1 MEEQER
7 KTYSR
12 QELEEFREI
21 ILKKLDEANDEKKR
35 LAESLRE
42 VSGNSVD
49 SFNMTEFGNESQEKE
64 QLEILLARQNKFIL
78 NLQNALARIQNGTY
92 GICKETGKLIPKE
105 RLRLVPHTTTTV
117 EGKGKN
123 FATTRVVIEE

>member
-1 MEEQER
+1 MEE
-7 KTYSR
+7 KKFYSR
-12 QELEEFREI
+12 QELDEFKEI
-21 ILKKLDEANDEKKR
+21 ILTKLDEALVEKKR

-64 QLEILLARQNKFIL
+64 QIEILLARQNRFIL
-78 NLQNALARIQNGTY
+78 NLQNALVRIENGSY
-92 GICKETGKLIPKE
+92 GVCKETGKLIPKE

-117 EGKGKN
+117 EGKGYTK
-123 FATTRVVIEE
+123 VSKVIEE

>member
-1 MEEQER
+1 MEEKKFYNKQD
-7 KTYSR
+7 
-12 QELEEFREI
+12 LEEFKEI
-21 ILKKLDEANDEKKR
+21 ILGKLEEAMVEKKR

-64 QLEILLARQNKFIL
+64 QIEILLARQNKFIL
-78 NLQNALARIQNGTY
+78 NLQNALVRIENGSY
-92 GICKETGKLIPKE
+92 GVCKETGRLIPKE

-117 EGKGKN
+117 EGKVTPKVS
-123 FATTRVVIEE
+123 RIIEEQ

>member
-1 MEEQER
+1 MEEE
-7 KTYSR
+7 KKFYSR

-21 ILKKLDEANDEKKR
+21 INAKLIEAQDEKKR

-64 QLEILLARQNKFIL
+64 QIEILLARQNKFIL
-78 NLQNALARIQNGTY
+78 NLHNALIRIENGSY

-117 EGKGKN
+117 EGKG
-123 FATTRVVIEE
+123 RVMVTHQKSLED